1 MTQLELILAQ
11 NKLNENHSHS
21 FCPKCG
27 SHRQIL
33 ELCERS
39 SPHYAAIRC
48 ADCGRWL
55 KWAKKPSNMKN
66 GGLR

>member
-1 MTQLELILAQ
+1 MNQLELILAQ

-27 SHRQIL
+27 SKSRIL
-33 ELCERS
+33 ELCEPS

-48 ADCGRWL
+48 ADCGRWI
-55 KWAKKPSNMKN
+55 KWAKKPQSLKI
-66 GGLR
+66 GGAR